1 MQVFIFYCLIT
12 SYVVI
17 MTKRDTISVTIRLP
31 KELVRWIDSEIDNV
45 DFRNR
50 THVIEKA
57 LSEFKNKKDY

>member
-17 MTKRDTISVTIRLP
+17 MAKRDTISITIRLP
-31 KELVRWIDSEIDNV
+31 KDLVRWIDSNIDNV

-57 LSEFKNKKDY
+57 LHEYKKKRE

>member
-1 MQVFIFYCLIT
+1 M

-17 MTKRDTISVTIRLP
+17 MSKRDTISVTIRLP
-31 KELVRWIDSEIDNV
+31 KDLVERVDKQIDGV

-57 LSEFKNKKDY
+57 LDQFMKNKK

>member
-1 MQVFIFYCLIT
+1 MQVFIFYCLIS

-17 MTKRDTISVTIRLP
+17 MTKRKTVSVTVRLP
-31 KELVRWIDSEIDNV
+31 KELTEWIDNQIDGV

-57 LSEFKNKKDY
+57 LMEFRNKKK